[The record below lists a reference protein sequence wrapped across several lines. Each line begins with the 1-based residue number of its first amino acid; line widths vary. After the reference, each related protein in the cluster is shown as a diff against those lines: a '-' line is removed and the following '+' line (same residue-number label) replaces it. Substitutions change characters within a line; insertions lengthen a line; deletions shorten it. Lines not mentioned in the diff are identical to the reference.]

1 MTSGNVTNDV
11 DQPVARA
18 ARKQWRLPAGLVLLI
33 AIPVAAGV
41 FRLSQ
46 LAFGAKVTPE
56 NARFFTTP
64 MPITVHIVSASLF
77 CLFGALQ
84 FVPNLRQRRHRWH
97 RVSGRL
103 IAPLGAAA
111 ALSGLW
117 MAAFY
122 SLPTADDALLE
133 AFRLI
138 FGAGMVL
145 SLILGVV
152 AIRMRAFDLHRRW
165 MMRGYAIGLAAGTQ
179 VFTLLAWAAFVRT
192 PTGVSR
198 AVLMAAGWVI
208 NLGVVEWSIR
218 RDPETPPRAMPAL
231 SSASC
236 SEQFEADRSAAG
248 VASSL
253 VAVAA
258 LTQDGRSI
266 EREKLRS

>member
-56 NARFFTTP
+56 NARFFATP

-103 IAPLGAAA
+103 TAPLGAAA

-122 SLPTADDALLE
+122 FLPPADDALLE

-152 AIRMRAFDLHRRW
+152 AIRMRAFDLHCRW

-218 RDPETPPRAMPAL
+218 RDPKAPPPPAPAP
-231 SSASC
+231 SSKL
-236 SEQFEADRSAAG
+236 FEADRSAEA

-258 LTQDGRSI
+258 LTRDGRSI
-266 EREKLRS
+266 RRERLWS

>member
-56 NARFFTTP
+56 NARFFATP

-122 SLPTADDALLE
+122 FLPPADDALLE

-152 AIRMRAFDLHRRW
+152 AIRMRAFDLHCRW

-198 AVLMAAGWVI
+198 TVLMAAGWVI

-218 RDPETPPRAMPAL
+218 RHPKAPPPPAPAPAP
-231 SSASC
+231 SSKL
-236 SEQFEADRSAAG
+236 FEADRSAEA

-258 LTQDGRSI
+258 LTRDGRSI
-266 EREKLRS
+266 RRERLWS